1 MDKMTFVMMLCGR
14 YPALEGISDV
24 IGKASETLIECFTR
38 KGKLLICGNGGSS
51 CDADH
56 IVGEMVKSFEMH
68 RPLKPS
74 VKRNLINSEPER
86 GEYLAKKLEKG
97 FPAISLSS
105 QTALITAIA
114 NDIDSSLIFAQQ
126 VIVYGSDGDI
136 LLAISTSGNSQNI
149 LDACLAAKAIGMK
162 VIGMTG
168 RTGGKIGPY
177 CDILVNVPEDS
188 TGSIQ
193 ELHLPVLHAI
203 CREVEA
209 HFYGHKS
216 DKK

>member
-1 MDKMTFVMMLCGR
+1 
-14 YPALEGISDV
+14 
-24 IGKASETLIECFTR
+24 
-38 KGKLLICGNGGSS
+38 
-51 CDADH
+51 
-56 IVGEMVKSFEMH
+56 MVKRFEND
-68 RPLKPS
+68 RPLKS
-74 VKRNLINSEPER
+74 SLKRNLINSEPDR
-86 GEYLAKKLEKG
+86 GEYLAKKLEAG
-97 FPAISLSS
+97 LPAFSLSS

-126 VIVYGSDGDI
+126 VIVYGSDHDI

-162 VIGMTG
+162 IIGVTG
-168 RTGGKIGPY
+168 RKGGKMGPH
-177 CDILVNVPEDS
+177 CDILINVPEDS

-203 CREVEA
+203 CREVET
-209 HFYGHKS
+209 HFYGNKS